1 MKLIDT
7 ILFSLSAVFFVIGIH
22 HTITTNSLLD
32 SYWIFMFSSLFFLIY
47 MIRKKKN
54 KKSDD

>member
-1 MKLIDT
+1 MKLADT
-7 ILFSLSAVFFVIGIH
+7 ILFSLAAVFFVIGIH

-32 SYWIFMFSSLFFLIY
+32 SYWIFMISSLFLMVY

-54 KKSDD
+54 KPNNE

>member
-22 HTITTNSLLD
+22 YTITTNSFLD
-32 SYWIFMFSSLFFLIY
+32 AYWIFMISTLFLMVY
-47 MIRKKKN
+47 MIRKKKSSKN
-54 KKSDD
+54 E